1 MKQLVKKNIKRKK
14 RIVKREEKM
23 KALKL
28 QSAKKTK
35 TSKS

>member
-23 KALKL
+23 KAKKL
-28 QSAKKTK
+28 QTKKK
-35 TSKS
+35 

>member
-14 RIVKREEKM
+14 RIVKKEAKM

-28 QSAKKTK
+28 QSKKK
-35 TSKS
+35 KA

>member
-23 KALKL
+23 KA
-28 QSAKKTK
+28 AKAL
-35 TSKS
+35 SKKAKA